1 MMNVNKLSVPLCSIS
16 DYIIQTTPSG
26 ELKDECATAV
36 IPDPAA
42 PGIYR
47 VTSQNGKNLPSTS

>member
-1 MMNVNKLSVPLCSIS
+1 MVCPPRSIS

-42 PGIYR
+42 PGMYR
-47 VTSQNGKNLPSTS
+47 VTSQNGKNRLSTY

>member
-1 MMNVNKLSVPLCSIS
+1 MACPPLCSIS

-42 PGIYR
+42 PGMYR
-47 VTSQNGKNLPSTS
+47 VTSQNGKNLLSTH